1 MKKITVATV
10 KSFIRK
16 NENQLFINEK
26 SRFDGM
32 TDSVESRNRGWGKL
46 TKSTNHAFQVKD
58 CPSLGYDGVWLVGS
72 SRDYCKAYEDS
83 SFIGYE
89 VSNSCGK
96 WIVALPKQKIAT

>member
-16 NENQLFINEK
+16 NESQLFINEK

-46 TKSTNHAFQVKD
+46 TKSTNRARD
-58 CPSLGYDGVWLVGS
+58 CCSLGYNGIWLVGS
-72 SRDYCKAYEDS
+72 SRDYCKAYEDE
-83 SFIGYE
+83 SFAGYE
-89 VSNSCGK
+89 VSNCCGK
-96 WIVALPKQKIAT
+96 WIVALPKQKIAA